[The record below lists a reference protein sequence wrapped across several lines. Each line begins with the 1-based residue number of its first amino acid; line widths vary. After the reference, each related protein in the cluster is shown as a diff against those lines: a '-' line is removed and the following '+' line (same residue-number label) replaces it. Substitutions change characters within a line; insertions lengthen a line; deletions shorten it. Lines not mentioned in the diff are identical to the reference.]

1 MRPQHDIFEPD
12 RLLGSIRSDLER
24 ARKAAEELEGIKEG
38 KAAEIS
44 STLLS
49 LSRSI
54 SEILALYEISRT
66 VGAIMA
72 PSKACER
79 ILEIIEEVV
88 DYNRAT
94 IFLLTSDEER
104 DEPRL
109 VPMAIRGGIA
119 DYIPEISFKLGNG
132 LSAWVAQE
140 GRLVV
145 IPERPEESQRNEAF
159 ISVPMTVQGE
169 VVGVINLMR
178 SPGPPFSDEE
188 IRFLVIVS
196 SQAASTIQH
205 ITTVKN
211 LNMMAT
217 TDELTGLSNR
227 RVFESRLFEE
237 LKRAMRYKQP
247 MALLLID
254 LDEFKILNDTY
265 GHKAGD
271 MVLKAFGK
279 LLRKECRISDFPARY
294 GGDEFAIILP
304 NTTKEDAVFLAKR
317 LMKRISGMTVGYKEK
332 EIKMP
337 SLSIG
342 ISGYPEDA
350 SDPNS
355 LFLIAD
361 SMMYK
366 VKKEGGCDIGVADKG
381 VGECFS

>member
-1 MRPQHDIFEPD
+1 MRPQRDFFEPD
-12 RLLGSIRSDLER
+12 RLLESIRLDLEK

-38 KAAEIS
+38 KAAEVS

-72 PSKACER
+72 PSKACEK
-79 ILEIIEEVV
+79 ILEIIEGVV
-88 DYNRAT
+88 DYHRGT
-94 IFLLTSDEER
+94 IFLLTSDEEG

-109 VPMAIRGGIA
+109 VPMAIKGGIA

-145 IPERPEESQRNEAF
+145 IPERLGESQRNDAF
-159 ISVPMTVQGE
+159 ISVPMIVQGE

-205 ITTVKN
+205 ITTVRN

-254 LDEFKILNDTY
+254 LDEFKLLNDTY

-294 GGDEFAIILP
+294 GGDEFAVILP
-304 NTTKEDAVFLAKR
+304 NTTKEDAVSLAKR
-317 LMKRISGMTVGYKEK
+317 LMKRISGMTIGYKEK

-342 ISGYPEDA
+342 VSGYPEDG

-381 VGECFS
+381 VGECSF